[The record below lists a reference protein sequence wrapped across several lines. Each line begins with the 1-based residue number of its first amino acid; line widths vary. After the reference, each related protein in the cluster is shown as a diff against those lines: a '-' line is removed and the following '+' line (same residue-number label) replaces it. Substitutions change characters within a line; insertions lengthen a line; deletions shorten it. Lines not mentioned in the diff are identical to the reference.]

1 MATLNGN
8 ILKHTIKKKNLN
20 FLPSEIKFQ
29 DCVISCGIAMRSF
42 EGIMFLQVLWS
53 QFLVLSIAMQSGAAP
68 VAQRKR
74 RIPSPE
80 SVSQRLAA
88 SPGGKA
94 PGFTCLVLP
103 ELAVVCGCSLVL
115 QLESVRGPGSSLP
128 SAVQGWVW
136 AGFVSRR

>member
-1 MATLNGN
+1 M
-8 ILKHTIKKKNLN
+8 
-20 FLPSEIKFQ
+20 
-29 DCVISCGIAMRSF
+29 ISCGIAMRSF

-94 PGFTCLVLP
+94 PGFTRLVLP

-128 SAVQGWVW
+128 SAVQGWVCLQKMRW
-136 AGFVSRR
+136 KCNGTWGRVKASLKRVDLLVEPV

>member
-1 MATLNGN
+1 
-8 ILKHTIKKKNLN
+8 
-20 FLPSEIKFQ
+20 
-29 DCVISCGIAMRSF
+29 MRSF

-53 QFLVLSIAMQSGAAP
+53 LFLVLSIAMQSGAAP

-74 RIPSPE
+74 QIPSPE

-94 PGFTCLVLP
+94 PGFTRLVLP

-115 QLESVRGPGSSLP
+115 QLESVEVREAPCP
-128 SAVQGWVW
+128 ARCR
-136 AGFVSRR
+136 AGFELGLSPEDEVEV